1 MLLATAPEDPL
12 PPPTRRKLLRISVF
26 LVLLAL
32 WTWKLLEP
40 YPVPDEISEGLARL
54 GLKFAAAKSL
64 HLVLYAVLTILAIT
78 LPVPRR
84 WRYFLVGLLVWH
96 GVATEIGQRFV
107 PNRTGSLRDV
117 LIDWC
122 GIALGLLVAMWW
134 KRRGH
139 WKGE

>member
-54 GLKFAAAKSL
+54 GLKFVAAKSL

-134 KRRGH
+134 KRRSH